1 MVMRS
6 DQLFK
11 RKWIAPGLPGVR
23 DGTSTYDAFDFES
36 LPSVPVPEDLGWLIP
51 LEPELDE
58 RLAIYRPDP
67 EERQRFAENWRRIV
81 TQAERAGIHLPTT
94 FTRLMESEALQ
105 DRIPSC
111 TACYFELPAGI
122 ERSPFRDE
130 DRVVRFLNDQQG
142 CCCWYLYLPENE
154 DPFVICSALFY
165 DELDEMADSTS
176 IEEAR
181 QATTYVAQMFEE
193 FIYRFWLEN
202 SIWFSLTGKKP
213 LTPEQLAYVRHYAP
227 NYQE

>member
-36 LPSVPVPEDLGWLIP
+36 LPPVPVREDLGWLMP

-67 EERQRFAENWRRIV
+67 EERQRFAENWQSIV

-94 FTRLMESEALQ
+94 FRRLMESEARQ

-111 TACYFELPAGI
+111 TAC
-122 ERSPFRDE
+122 
-130 DRVVRFLNDQQG
+130 
-142 CCCWYLYLPENE
+142 
-154 DPFVICSALFY
+154 
-165 DELDEMADSTS
+165 
-176 IEEAR
+176 
-181 QATTYVAQMFEE
+181 
-193 FIYRFWLEN
+193 
-202 SIWFSLTGKKP
+202 
-213 LTPEQLAYVRHYAP
+213 
-227 NYQE
+227 